1 MPRARSLAA
10 RQRPC
15 SEAEIAFDGEFSF
28 PPRRPIRLG
37 RCTNTLVPFLG
48 LRKRQCRPSAY
59 RDEQVR
65 LEFSV
70 AIGGAAEMGEGAA

>member
-1 MPRARSLAA
+1 MPRARSLARGSA
-10 RQRPC
+10 RAQKQKLPSMGNFHSLRGVQ
-15 SEAEIAFDGEFSF
+15 SDWDG
-28 PPRRPIRLG
+28 
-37 RCTNTLVPFLG
+37 VPFLG